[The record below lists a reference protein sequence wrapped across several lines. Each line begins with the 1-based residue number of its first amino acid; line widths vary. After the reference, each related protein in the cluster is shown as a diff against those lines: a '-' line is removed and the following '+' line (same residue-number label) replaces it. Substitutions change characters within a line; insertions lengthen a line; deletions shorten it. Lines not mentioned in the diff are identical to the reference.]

1 MRRADRFV
9 GLARSVAIY
18 HLIPRRQRRL
28 RSLYSQWLEPG
39 DLVFDIGAHVGNRT
53 RAFAALGCR
62 VVAVEP
68 QPHVAALLRTLA
80 GRIPDVTV
88 VEAAVADRPGRVRL
102 AVSDRTP
109 TVSTITDAWREA
121 RGQEA
126 GFAGVEWNR
135 TVEVEATTLDALIAA
150 YGEPAFVK
158 LDVEGGEAAALH
170 GLTVPVKGVSFEY
183 LGGALDAG
191 RGLRVAAGGAG
202 ALPLQLVGRRVE
214 PARRRDL
221 ARSSAR
227 WSSGCRRPPPAEHG
241 DVYARRLGRMSVGP
255 IGRAGARGQQRPPDP
270 RRQPDGHGHR
280 VLRLLHLRHR
290 GGAGLPAPVLPVVGS
305 GDRHAGVAG
314 HLRHRL
320 PGPADRLGRC
330 SATSATG
337 SAARPRWWRRC

>member
-28 RSLYSQWLEPG
+28 RSLYSQWLEAG

-88 VEAAVADRPGRVRL
+88 VEAAVSDRTGRVRL

-109 TVSTITDAWREA
+109 TVSTTSDAWREA
-121 RGQEA
+121 RGHEA

-158 LDVEGGEAAALH
+158 LDVEGAEAAALQ
-170 GLTVPVKGVSFEY
+170 GLSVPVKGLSFEY
-183 LGGALDAG
+183 LGGALASAEACATRLAALAPYRFNWSAG
-191 RGLRVAAGGAG
+191 ESSRLGVETWLDHR
-202 ALPLQLVGRRVE
+202 ALIERL
-214 PARRRDL
+214 
-221 ARSSAR
+221 SSV
-227 WSSGCRRPPPAEHG
+227 PPAEHG
-241 DVYARRLGRMSVGP
+241 DVYARRLGV
-255 IGRAGARGQQRPPDP
+255 
-270 RRQPDGHGHR
+270 
-280 VLRLLHLRHR
+280 
-290 GGAGLPAPVLPVVGS
+290 
-305 GDRHAGVAG
+305 
-314 HLRHRL
+314 
-320 PGPADRLGRC
+320 
-330 SATSATG
+330 
-337 SAARPRWWRRC
+337 